1 MTLLISGVLLW
12 SVAHLLPALAPGLRQ
27 SVRDRIGEKP
37 YPGLIALAILA
48 ALALIVM
55 GWKAAPPASIGDF
68 LYAPP
73 TWGRHATALLV
84 LIAFVL
90 FGASHGRNNIRRL
103 VRHPQLTAV
112 LAWGV
117 GHLLANGETRSV
129 VLFGGLTVW
138 AALEIVLINRREG
151 PRTAPEAAP
160 FRKDAIA
167 VVAGLVV
174 YAVFAGAHRW
184 LFGVSPFV

>member
-1 MTLLISGVLLW
+1 MTLLIIGVVLW
-12 SVAHLLPALAPGLRQ
+12 SAAHLFHALAPGLRE
-27 SVRDRIGEKP
+27 SLIGRFGEKP
-37 YPGLIALAILA
+37 WKGAMALLIVVALV
-48 ALALIVM
+48 LIVM
-55 GWKAAPPASIGDF
+55 GWKAAPPVSVDDY

-73 TWGRHATALLV
+73 AWGRHATALLV

-112 LAWGV
+112 ILWGA

-129 VLFGGLTVW
+129 VLFGGLAAW
-138 AALEIVLINRREG
+138 ALVSIPLINRREG

-160 FRKDAIA
+160 FKKDVIA

-174 YAVFAGAHRW
+174 YAVFAGAHQW
-184 LFGVSPFV
+184 LFGFSPFA